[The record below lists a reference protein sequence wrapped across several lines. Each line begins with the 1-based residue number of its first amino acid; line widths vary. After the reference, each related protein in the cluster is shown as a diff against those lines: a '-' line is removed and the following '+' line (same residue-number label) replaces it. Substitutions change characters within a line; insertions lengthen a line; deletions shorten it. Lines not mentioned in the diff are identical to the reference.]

1 MLKNRGV
8 SWVLALALACVGLV
22 VFPTRAAAA
31 TTITVSA
38 AQNVQ
43 AQMALH
49 YGSTAASAS
58 GGTANY
64 QASDCLRLGSET
76 GTATTGNLANTGG
89 TAISSATTGNTAY
102 VSSGSMVWAAHGT
115 NNSNGT
121 CPNNSRFSADYQKL
135 SLDAQSALGFAPAS
149 VSAITPG
156 TIFNLGRMAHKNT
169 GIYLNS
175 GNSYFRGNLNLQFMG
190 MALSYSYEMN
200 ETSGTDVPDTTT
212 FLNQISDQTF
222 TYDGLT
228 YTLLIRGFTAPQS
241 GSTCNATVP
250 SLSSVTTTFTT
261 PENATTSGC
270 L

>member
-64 QASDCLRLGSET
+64 QASDCLRLGSEA

-89 TAISSATTGNTAY
+89 TAISSAKRSALMLISTSW
-102 VSSGSMVWAAHGT
+102 SSTRASE
-115 NNSNGT
+115 
-121 CPNNSRFSADYQKL
+121 
-135 SLDAQSALGFAPAS
+135 AQSVVVASAAIAL
-149 VSAITPG
+149 
-156 TIFNLGRMAHKNT
+156 
-169 GIYLNS
+169 
-175 GNSYFRGNLNLQFMG
+175 RG
-190 MALSYSYEMN
+190 A
-200 ETSGTDVPDTTT
+200 
-212 FLNQISDQTF
+212 
-222 TYDGLT
+222 
-228 YTLLIRGFTAPQS
+228 
-241 GSTCNATVP
+241 GS
-250 SLSSVTTTFTT
+250 
-261 PENATTSGC
+261 ENIGE
-270 L
+270 